1 VVAVSKHRPIVL
13 PYGRLGHI
21 RILVCAFRMCL
32 LSHLTLTPQSGHLHI
47 GLMLVVILSEVAS
60 CGLRVYAW
68 MCPEYG
74 EISHSE
80 EFRDSW

>member
-1 VVAVSKHRPIVL
+1 MHDLVISFFGMRISHVFLEPPDINAVS
-13 PYGRLGHI
+13 GHW
-21 RILVCAFRMCL
+21 
-32 LSHLTLTPQSGHLHI
+32 HI
-47 GLMLVVILSEVAS
+47 ALMLVVISSEVAS
-60 CGLRVYAW
+60 CGLRVYVW